1 MLKKQLVLAWSL
13 VAAAA
18 LSMGGCGNG
27 GDDAPPPP
35 PPPPPP
41 PAEGVVPPE
50 ALASVQAFVA
60 FLQSLLPDDTAEP
73 LQLNG
78 AVPPTSD
85 TDEPVDFGG

>member
-1 MLKKQLVLAWSL
+1 MLKKQLVLAWGLVMAASL
-13 VAAAA
+13 SLA
-18 LSMGGCGNG
+18 GCGNG
-27 GDDAPPPP
+27 DDDAP

-50 ALASVQAFVA
+50 AVASIQAFVA

-85 TDEPVDFGG
+85 TDEPADIGG

>member
-1 MLKKQLVLAWSL
+1 MMNKQLVLTWSL
-13 VAAAA
+13 VVAVS

-27 GDDAPPPP
+27 DDDAPP

-50 ALASVQAFVA
+50 AVASIQAFVA

-78 AVPPTSD
+78 AVPPVSD
-85 TDEPVDFGG
+85 TDEPADISS